1 MKTFEINMKQYI
13 NKPLDVVF
21 EFFSKPEN
29 LEMITP
35 ESLSFNILTPT
46 PIKMEKGSLIDYTI
60 RLFGIP
66 IHWRTLISDYEPP
79 FRFVDQQIKGPYT
92 FWHHTH
98 TFQQVDGGVEIIDK
112 VKYSLPMGWL
122 GTLVHSIWVR
132 KDLEK
137 IFEHRKTVI
146 QDYFKILNISIDE
159 RTPKS

>member
-13 NKPLDVVF
+13 NKPLEVVF

-35 ESLSFNILTPT
+35 KSLSFNILTPT
-46 PIKMEKGSLIDYTI
+46 PIKMDKGSLIDYTI

-98 TFQQVDGGVEIIDK
+98 TFKLVEGGVEIIDE
-112 VKYSLPMGWL
+112 VKYSLPLGWL
-122 GTLVHSIWVR
+122 GTLAHAIWVR
-132 KDLEK
+132 KDLEE
-137 IFEHRKTVI
+137 IFEYRKTVI
-146 QDYFKILNISIDE
+146 QNSFEINNISTE
-159 RTPKS
+159 RMVGS

>member
-1 MKTFEINMKQYI
+1 MKTFEISTKQYI
-13 NKPLDVVF
+13 NKPLEVVF

-35 ESLSFNILTPT
+35 ASLSFNILTPT
-46 PIKMEKGSLIDYTI
+46 PIKMGKGSLIDYTI

-98 TFQQVDGGVEIIDK
+98 TFQSVDGGVEIIDK

-137 IFEHRKTVI
+137 IFEYRKTVI
-146 QDYFKILNISIDE
+146 QDYFEIINISTE
-159 RTPKS
+159 KMNGS

>member
-1 MKTFEINMKQYI
+1 MKTFEINTKQYI
-13 NKPLDVVF
+13 NKPLEVVF

-35 ESLSFNILTPT
+35 ESLSFNILTPI
-46 PIKMEKGSLIDYTI
+46 PIRMEKGSLIDYTI

-66 IHWRTLISDYEPP
+66 VHWRTLISDYEPP

-98 TFQQVDGGVEIIDK
+98 TFQPVDGGVEIIDK
-112 VKYSLPMGWL
+112 VKYSLPLGWL

-146 QDYFKILNISIDE
+146 QNYFDIINISTE
-159 RTPKS
+159 RMV

>member
-1 MKTFEINMKQYI
+1 MKTFEINMKQHI
-13 NKPLDVVF
+13 NKPLEVVF

-35 ESLSFNILTPT
+35 KSLSFNILTPT

-98 TFQQVDGGVEIIDK
+98 TFELVEGGVEIIDQ
-112 VKYSLPMGWL
+112 VKYSLPLGWL
-122 GTLVHSIWVR
+122 GTLAHAIWVR
-132 KDLEK
+132 KDLEQ
-137 IFEHRKTVI
+137 IFEYRKTVI
-146 QDYFKILNISIDE
+146 QNYFEITNISTE
-159 RTPKS
+159 RMVES

>member
-13 NKPLDVVF
+13 NKPLEVVF

-35 ESLSFNILTPT
+35 KSLSFNILTPT

-60 RLFGIP
+60 RLFGVP

-98 TFQQVDGGVEIIDK
+98 TFKLVGGGVEIIDD
-112 VKYSLPMGWL
+112 VKYSLPLGWL
-122 GTLVHSIWVR
+122 GTLAHAIWVR

-137 IFEHRKTVI
+137 IFEYRKTVI
-146 QDYFKILNISIDE
+146 QNYFEINNISTE
-159 RTPKS
+159 RMVGS

>member
-1 MKTFEINMKQYI
+1 MKTFEINIKQHI
-13 NKPLDVVF
+13 NKPLEVVF

-35 ESLSFNILTPT
+35 ESLSFNMLTPT
-46 PIKMEKGSLIDYTI
+46 PVKMEKGSLIDYTI

-98 TFQQVDGGVEIIDK
+98 TFKLVEGGVEIIDE
-112 VKYSLPMGWL
+112 VKYSLPLGWL
-122 GTLVHSIWVR
+122 GTLAHAIWVR
-132 KDLEK
+132 KDLEE
-137 IFEHRKTVI
+137 IFEYRKTVI
-146 QDYFKILNISIDE
+146 QNYFEINNISTE
-159 RTPKS
+159 RMVGS

>member
-13 NKPLDVVF
+13 NKPLEVVF

-35 ESLSFNILTPT
+35 KSLSFNILTPT

-60 RLFGIP
+60 RLFGVP

-98 TFQQVDGGVEIIDK
+98 TFRLVEGGVEIIDQ
-112 VKYSLPMGWL
+112 VKYSLPLGWL
-122 GTLVHSIWVR
+122 GTLVHAIWVR

-137 IFEHRKTVI
+137 IFEYRKSVI
-146 QDYFKILNISIDE
+146 QNYFEIKNISTE
-159 RTPKS
+159 RMVG

>member
-1 MKTFEINMKQYI
+1 MKTFEINIKQHI
-13 NKPLDVVF
+13 NKPLEVVF

-35 ESLSFNILTPT
+35 ESLSFNMLTPT
-46 PIKMEKGSLIDYTI
+46 PVKMEKGSLIDFTI

-98 TFQQVDGGVEIIDK
+98 TFKLVEGGVEIIDE
-112 VKYSLPMGWL
+112 VKYSLPLGWL
-122 GTLVHSIWVR
+122 GTLAHAIWVR

-137 IFEHRKTVI
+137 IFEHRKNVI
-146 QDYFKILNISIDE
+146 QNYFEIINISTE
-159 RTPKS
+159 RIIKS

>member
-1 MKTFEINMKQYI
+1 MKTFEINMKQHI
-13 NKPLDVVF
+13 NKPLEVVF

-35 ESLSFNILTPT
+35 KSLSFNILTPT
-46 PIKMEKGSLIDYTI
+46 PIKMGKGSLIDYTI

-98 TFQQVDGGVEIIDK
+98 TFRLVEGGVEIIDQ
-112 VKYSLPMGWL
+112 VKYSLPLGWL
-122 GTLVHSIWVR
+122 GTLAHAIWVR

-137 IFEHRKTVI
+137 IFEYRKTVI
-146 QDYFKILNISIDE
+146 QNYFEIKNISTE
-159 RTPKS
+159 RMVES

>member
-1 MKTFEINMKQYI
+1 MKTFEINTKQYI
-13 NKPLDVVF
+13 NKPLEVVF

-35 ESLSFNILTPT
+35 ESLSFNILTPI
-46 PIKMEKGSLIDYTI
+46 PIRMEKGSLIDYTI

-66 IHWRTLISDYEPP
+66 IHWRSLISDYEPP

-98 TFQQVDGGVEIIDK
+98 TFQAVEGGVEIIDK
-112 VKYSLPMGWL
+112 IKYSLPMGWL

-146 QDYFKILNISIDE
+146 QNYFEIINISTE
-159 RTPKS
+159 RMTGS

>member
-1 MKTFEINMKQYI
+1 MKTFEINTKQYI
-13 NKPLDVVF
+13 NKPLEVVF

-35 ESLSFNILTPT
+35 ESLSFNILTPI
-46 PIKMEKGSLIDYTI
+46 PIRMEKGSLIDYTI

-98 TFQQVDGGVEIIDK
+98 TFQSVDGGVEIIDK

-122 GTLVHSIWVR
+122 GTLAHSIWVR

-137 IFEHRKTVI
+137 IFEHRKTVV
-146 QDYFKILNISIDE
+146 QNYFEIINISTE
-159 RTPKS
+159 RTTGS

>member
-21 EFFSKPEN
+21 QFFSKPEN

-35 ESLSFNILTPT
+35 KSLSFNILTPI
-46 PIKMEKGSLIDYTI
+46 PIRMEKGSLIDYTI

-66 IHWRTLISDYEPP
+66 IHWRSLISDYEPP

-98 TFQQVDGGVEIIDK
+98 TFQAVEGGVEIIDK
-112 VKYSLPMGWL
+112 IKYSLPMGWL

-146 QDYFKILNISIDE
+146 QNYFEIINISTE
-159 RTPKS
+159 RMTGS

>member
-1 MKTFEINMKQYI
+1 
-13 NKPLDVVF
+13 
-21 EFFSKPEN
+21 
-29 LEMITP
+29 MITP
-35 ESLSFNILTPT
+35 KSLSFNILTPI
-46 PIKMEKGSLIDYTI
+46 PIRMEKGSLIDYTI

-98 TFQQVDGGVEIIDK
+98 TFQQVDGGVQIIDK

-122 GTLVHSIWVR
+122 GTLAHSIWVR

-146 QDYFKILNISIDE
+146 QNYFEIINISTE
-159 RTPKS
+159 KMNGS

>member
-13 NKPLDVVF
+13 NKPLEVVF

-35 ESLSFNILTPT
+35 KSLSFNILTPT

-98 TFQQVDGGVEIIDK
+98 TFKLVEGGVEIIDD
-112 VKYSLPMGWL
+112 VKYSLPLGWL
-122 GTLVHSIWVR
+122 GTLAHAIWVR

-137 IFEHRKTVI
+137 IFEYRKTVI
-146 QDYFKILNISIDE
+146 QHYFDTTNISTE
-159 RTPKS
+159 RMVRT

>member
-1 MKTFEINMKQYI
+1 MKTFEINTKQYI

-21 EFFSKPEN
+21 QFFSKPEN

-35 ESLSFNILTPT
+35 ESLSFNILTP
-46 PIKMEKGSLIDYTI
+46 ISIRMETGSLIDYTI

-98 TFQQVDGGVEIIDK
+98 TFQSVDGGVEIIDK

-122 GTLVHSIWVR
+122 GTLAHSIWVR

-137 IFEHRKTVI
+137 IFKHRKTVI
-146 QDYFKILNISIDE
+146 QNYFEIINISTE
-159 RTPKS
+159 RMIES

>member
-1 MKTFEINMKQYI
+1 MKTFEINTKQYI
-13 NKPLDVVF
+13 NKSLDVVF

-146 QDYFKILNISIDE
+146 QDYFDILNISTE
-159 RTPKS
+159 RTPGS

>member
-1 MKTFEINMKQYI
+1 MKTFEINIKQHI
-13 NKPLDVVF
+13 NKPLEVVF

-35 ESLSFNILTPT
+35 ESLSFNMLTPT
-46 PIKMEKGSLIDYTI
+46 PVKMEKGSLIDYTI

-98 TFQQVDGGVEIIDK
+98 TFRSVNGGVEIIDR
-112 VKYSLPMGWL
+112 VKYSLPLGWL

-146 QDYFKILNISIDE
+146 QNYFDIINISTE
-159 RTPKS
+159 RMV

>member
-13 NKPLDVVF
+13 NKPLEVVF

-35 ESLSFNILTPT
+35 KSLSFNILTPT

-60 RLFGIP
+60 RLFGVP

-98 TFQQVDGGVEIIDK
+98 TFKLVEGGVEIIDD
-112 VKYSLPMGWL
+112 VKYSLPLGWL
-122 GTLVHSIWVR
+122 GTLAHAIWVR
-132 KDLEK
+132 KDLVK
-137 IFEHRKTVI
+137 IFEYRKTVI
-146 QDYFKILNISIDE
+146 QHYFDTTNISTE
-159 RTPKS
+159 RKVGT

>member
-1 MKTFEINMKQYI
+1 MKTFEINIKQHI
-13 NKPLDVVF
+13 NKPLEVVF

-98 TFQQVDGGVEIIDK
+98 TFRSVNGGVEIIDR
-112 VKYSLPMGWL
+112 VKYSLPLGWL

-146 QDYFKILNISIDE
+146 QNYFDIINISTE
-159 RTPKS
+159 RMV

>member
-13 NKPLDVVF
+13 NKPLVVVF

-35 ESLSFNILTPT
+35 KSLSFNILTPT

-98 TFQQVDGGVEIIDK
+98 TFKLVEGGVEIIDD
-112 VKYSLPMGWL
+112 VKYSLPLGWL
-122 GTLVHSIWVR
+122 GTLAHAIWVR

-137 IFEHRKTVI
+137 IFEYRKSVI
-146 QDYFKILNISIDE
+146 QNYFEIKNISTE
-159 RTPKS
+159 RMVG

>member
-13 NKPLDVVF
+13 NKPLEVVF

-35 ESLSFNILTPT
+35 KSLSFNILTPT

-98 TFQQVDGGVEIIDK
+98 TFKLVEGGVEIIDE
-112 VKYSLPMGWL
+112 VKYSLPLGWL
-122 GTLVHSIWVR
+122 GTLAHAIWVR

-137 IFEHRKTVI
+137 IFEYRKTVI
-146 QDYFKILNISIDE
+146 QHYFDTTNISTE
-159 RTPKS
+159 RKVGT

>member
-1 MKTFEINMKQYI
+1 MKTFEINTKQYI
-13 NKPLDVVF
+13 NKPLEVVF
-21 EFFSKPEN
+21 EFFLKPEN

-35 ESLSFNILTPT
+35 ESLSFNILTPI
-46 PIKMEKGSLIDYTI
+46 PIRTEKGSLIDYTI

-79 FRFVDQQIKGPYT
+79 FRFVDQQTKGPYT

-98 TFQQVDGGVEIIDK
+98 TFQPVDGGVEIIDK
-112 VKYSLPMGWL
+112 VKYSLPLGWL
-122 GTLVHSIWVR
+122 GTLAHSIWVR

-146 QDYFKILNISIDE
+146 QNYFEIINISTE
-159 RTPKS
+159 RNATS

>member
-35 ESLSFNILTPT
+35 KSLSFNILTPT
-46 PIKMEKGSLIDYTI
+46 PIKMGKGSLIDYTI

-98 TFQQVDGGVEIIDK
+98 MFQAVEGGVEIIDQ
-112 VKYSLPMGWL
+112 VKYSLPLGWL
-122 GTLVHSIWVR
+122 GTLAHAIWVR
-132 KDLEK
+132 KDLEQ
-137 IFEHRKTVI
+137 IFEYRKTVI
-146 QDYFKILNISIDE
+146 QNYFEIKNISTE
-159 RTPKS
+159 RMVES

>member
-13 NKPLDVVF
+13 NKPLEVVF

-35 ESLSFNILTPT
+35 KSLSFNILTPT

-60 RLFGIP
+60 RLFGVP

-98 TFQQVDGGVEIIDK
+98 TFKLVEGGVEIIDE
-112 VKYSLPMGWL
+112 VKYSLPLGWL
-122 GTLVHSIWVR
+122 GTLAHAIWVR

-137 IFEHRKTVI
+137 IFEHRKNVI
-146 QDYFKILNISIDE
+146 QNYFEIINISTE
-159 RTPKS
+159 RIIKS

>member
-13 NKPLDVVF
+13 NKPLEVVF

-35 ESLSFNILTPT
+35 KSLSFNILTPT

-60 RLFGIP
+60 RLFGIS

-98 TFQQVDGGVEIIDK
+98 TFKLVEGGVEIIDQ
-112 VKYSLPMGWL
+112 VKYSLPLGWL
-122 GTLVHSIWVR
+122 GTMAHAIWVR

-137 IFEHRKTVI
+137 IFEYRKTVI
-146 QDYFKILNISIDE
+146 QHYFDTTNISTE
-159 RTPKS
+159 RKVGT

>member
-13 NKPLDVVF
+13 NKPLDIVF

-46 PIKMEKGSLIDYTI
+46 PIKMGKGSLVDYTI

-98 TFQQVDGGVEIIDK
+98 TFQQVDGGVEILDK

-146 QDYFKILNISIDE
+146 QNYFEIINISTE
-159 RTPKS
+159 RIIKS

>member
-1 MKTFEINMKQYI
+1 MKTFEINMKQHI
-13 NKPLDVVF
+13 NKPLEVVF

-35 ESLSFNILTPT
+35 KSLSFNILTPT
-46 PIKMEKGSLIDYTI
+46 PIKMGKGSLIDYTI

-98 TFQQVDGGVEIIDK
+98 TFRLVEGGVEIIDQ
-112 VKYSLPMGWL
+112 VKYSLPLGWL
-122 GTLVHSIWVR
+122 GTLAHAIWVR

-137 IFEHRKTVI
+137 IFEYRKTVI
-146 QDYFKILNISIDE
+146 QKYFEIKNISTE
-159 RTPKS
+159 RMVES

>member
-13 NKPLDVVF
+13 NKPLEVVF

-35 ESLSFNILTPT
+35 KSLSFNILTPT

-60 RLFGIP
+60 RLFGVP

-98 TFQQVDGGVEIIDK
+98 TFKLVEGGVEIIDD
-112 VKYSLPMGWL
+112 VKYSLPLGWL
-122 GTLVHSIWVR
+122 GTLAHAIWVR

-137 IFEHRKTVI
+137 IFEYRKSVI
-146 QDYFKILNISIDE
+146 QNYFEIKNISTE
-159 RTPKS
+159 RMVG

>member
-13 NKPLDVVF
+13 NKPLEVVF

-35 ESLSFNILTPT
+35 KSLSFNILTPT
-46 PIKMEKGSLIDYTI
+46 PVKMEKGSLIDYTI
-60 RLFGIP
+60 RLFGVP

-98 TFQQVDGGVEIIDK
+98 TFRLVEGGVEIIDQ
-112 VKYSLPMGWL
+112 VKYSLPLGWL
-122 GTLVHSIWVR
+122 GTLAHAIWVR

-137 IFEHRKTVI
+137 IFEYRKTVI
-146 QDYFKILNISIDE
+146 QHYFDTTNISTE
-159 RTPKS
+159 RKVGT

>member
-13 NKPLDVVF
+13 NKPLEVVF

-35 ESLSFNILTPT
+35 KSLSFNILTPT

-60 RLFGIP
+60 RLFGVP

-98 TFQQVDGGVEIIDK
+98 TFKLVEGGVEIIDE
-112 VKYSLPMGWL
+112 VKYSLPLGWL
-122 GTLVHSIWVR
+122 GTLAHAIWVR
-132 KDLEK
+132 KDLEE
-137 IFEHRKTVI
+137 IFEYRKTVI
-146 QDYFKILNISIDE
+146 QNYFEIKNISTD
-159 RTPKS
+159 RMVGS

>member
-13 NKPLDVVF
+13 NKPLEVVF

-35 ESLSFNILTPT
+35 KSLSFNILTPT

-98 TFQQVDGGVEIIDK
+98 TFKLVKGGVEIIDE
-112 VKYSLPMGWL
+112 VKYSLPLGWL
-122 GTLVHSIWVR
+122 GTLAHAIWVR

-137 IFEHRKTVI
+137 IFEYRKTVI
-146 QDYFKILNISIDE
+146 QHYFDTTNISTE
-159 RTPKS
+159 RKVGT

>member
-13 NKPLDVVF
+13 NKPLDIVF

-46 PIKMEKGSLIDYTI
+46 PIKMGKGSLVDYTI

-98 TFQQVDGGVEIIDK
+98 TFQQVDGGVEILDK

-146 QDYFKILNISIDE
+146 QDYFDILNISTE
-159 RTPKS
+159 RTPGS

>member
-1 MKTFEINMKQYI
+1 MKTFEINTKQYI
-13 NKPLDVVF
+13 NKSLDVVF

-35 ESLSFNILTPT
+35 KSLSFNILTPT

-60 RLFGIP
+60 RLFGVP

-98 TFQQVDGGVEIIDK
+98 TFRLVEGGVEIIDQ
-112 VKYSLPMGWL
+112 VKYSLPLGWL
-122 GTLVHSIWVR
+122 GTLVHAIWVR

-137 IFEHRKTVI
+137 IFEYRKSVI
-146 QDYFKILNISIDE
+146 QNYFEIKNISTE
-159 RTPKS
+159 RMVG

>member
-13 NKPLDVVF
+13 NKPLEVVF

-35 ESLSFNILTPT
+35 KSLSFNILTPT

-98 TFQQVDGGVEIIDK
+98 TFKLVEGGVEIIDQ
-112 VKYSLPMGWL
+112 VKYSLPLGWL
-122 GTLVHSIWVR
+122 GTLAHAIWVR

-137 IFEHRKTVI
+137 IFEHRKNVI
-146 QDYFKILNISIDE
+146 QNYFEIINISTE
-159 RTPKS
+159 RIIKS

>member
-13 NKPLDVVF
+13 NKPLEVVF

-35 ESLSFNILTPT
+35 KSLSFNILTPT

-98 TFQQVDGGVEIIDK
+98 TFKLVEGGVEIIDE
-112 VKYSLPMGWL
+112 VKYSLPLGWL
-122 GTLVHSIWVR
+122 GTLAHAIWVR

-137 IFEHRKTVI
+137 IFEYRKTVI
-146 QDYFKILNISIDE
+146 QHYFDTTNISNE
-159 RTPKS
+159 RKVGT

>member
-13 NKPLDVVF
+13 NKPLEVVF

-35 ESLSFNILTPT
+35 KSLSFNILTPT

-98 TFQQVDGGVEIIDK
+98 TFRLVEGGVEIIDQ
-112 VKYSLPMGWL
+112 VKYSLPLGWL
-122 GTLVHSIWVR
+122 GTLAHAIWVR

-137 IFEHRKTVI
+137 IFEYRKTVI
-146 QDYFKILNISIDE
+146 QNYFEITNISTE
-159 RTPKS
+159 RMVES

>member
-1 MKTFEINMKQYI
+1 MKTFEISTKQYI
-13 NKPLDVVF
+13 NKPLEVVF

-35 ESLSFNILTPT
+35 ASLSFNILTPT
-46 PIKMEKGSLIDYTI
+46 PIKMGKGSLIDYTI

-98 TFQQVDGGVEIIDK
+98 TFQSVDGRVEIIDK
-112 VKYSLPMGWL
+112 VIYSLPMGWL
-122 GTLVHSIWVR
+122 GTLAHSIWVR

-137 IFEHRKTVI
+137 IFDYRKNVI
-146 QDYFKILNISIDE
+146 QNYFGIIKISTE
-159 RTPKS
+159 RMAQS

>member
-13 NKPLDVVF
+13 NKPLEVVF

-35 ESLSFNILTPT
+35 KSLSFNILTPT
-46 PIKMEKGSLIDYTI
+46 PVKMEKGSLIDYTI
-60 RLFGIP
+60 RLFGVP

-98 TFQQVDGGVEIIDK
+98 TFRLVEGGVEIIDQ
-112 VKYSLPMGWL
+112 VKYSLPLGWL
-122 GTLVHSIWVR
+122 GTLAHAIWVR

-137 IFEHRKTVI
+137 IFEYRKTVI
-146 QDYFKILNISIDE
+146 QNYFGSINISNE
-159 RTPKS
+159 RRVES

>member
-1 MKTFEINMKQYI
+1 MKTFEINIKQHI
-13 NKPLDVVF
+13 NKPLEVVF

-35 ESLSFNILTPT
+35 KSLSFNILTPT

-60 RLFGIP
+60 RLFGVP

-98 TFQQVDGGVEIIDK
+98 TFKLVEGGVEIIDE
-112 VKYSLPMGWL
+112 VKYSLPLGWL
-122 GTLVHSIWVR
+122 GTLAHAIWVR

-137 IFEHRKTVI
+137 IFEYRKTII
-146 QDYFKILNISIDE
+146 QNYFEIKNISTE
-159 RTPKS
+159 RMVGS